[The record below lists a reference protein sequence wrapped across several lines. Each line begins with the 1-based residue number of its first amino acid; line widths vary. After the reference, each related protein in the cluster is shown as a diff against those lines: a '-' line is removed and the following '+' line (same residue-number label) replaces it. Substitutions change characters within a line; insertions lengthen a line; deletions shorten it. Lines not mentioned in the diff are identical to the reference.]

1 MVSKENHVRR
11 NDLPSYSLFS
21 QFLLSRDNL
30 HVYYQGKLIFNSEED
45 GIAPLVNYIIRFNS
59 QVEGILVFDRVAG
72 NAAAL
77 LLRMASCAE
86 VWSQVGSEL
95 AAQTLSNFSI
105 NYHFTVTTPY
115 ILNRQNNGMCPFEKL
130 SLGKT
135 PEEFYGIISR
145 QLRKTKSL

>member
-1 MVSKENHVRR
+1 MVSKENHVKSDSP
-11 NDLPSYSLFS
+11 NYSLFS

-30 HVYYQGKLIFNSEED
+30 YVYYQGKLIFNSEED

-59 QVEGILVFDRVAG
+59 HVKEILVFDRVAG
-72 NAAAL
+72 NAVAL
-77 LLRMASCAE
+77 LLRMTSCVE

-95 AAQTLSNFSI
+95 AAQTLSNFGI

-115 ILNRQNNGMCPFEKL
+115 ILNRQNNGICPLEQL

>member
-1 MVSKENHVRR
+1 MVSKENHVRTDDSP
-11 NDLPSYSLFS
+11 NYSLFS

-59 QVEGILVFDRVAG
+59 QVKEILVFDRVVG

-95 AAQTLSNFSI
+95 AAQTLSNFGI

-115 ILNRQNNGMCPFEKL
+115 ILNRQNNGMCPLEKL
-130 SLGKT
+130 SSGKT
-135 PEEFYGIISR
+135 PEEFHNIISR
-145 QLRKTKSL
+145 QTKES